1 MSTSVNSP
9 ASFLRGAVRRLPVET
24 ALVALAVVTAIHL
37 LHSWRESLWHFRLL
51 LTAVLSVPLVFAFH
65 ERFPRSSPRAL
76 AGAAA
81 IATATFLALLLALPD
96 RDALERSSVLWG
108 LLLVGLASYLL
119 PFVVAAPRFSPF
131 VRRFFEEV
139 TTWALLGLGAV
150 AAISATGY
158 AIDTLFDVS
167 MQKLTGDAILL
178 TAGAISL
185 LVLDRLLP
193 DRAATGKVP
202 ELWRRLAT
210 AIGAPFV
217 CVMLAILV
225 VYQITVIARGELPSN
240 TLSPLLIAAGFVG
253 FLCTLIITAVAAEPV
268 GHGALSPAEPHR
280 FLRDRSI
287 RLARAFPIVLLVL
300 LPMALWALCVRIE
313 QYGLT
318 PFRVVRMAALLALA
332 VLSVLGAV
340 RWLRNRAALGWHVPA
355 TVAAFALVI
364 AFGPLSAVNLSLRSQ
379 TARLLQLLDDAG
391 IEERHVRTLT
401 DEEARRVTGPI
412 VISREELHQLSTA
425 LEDLDRLGGEPAL
438 RRVFSGEVEQCT
450 YYWSTERCL
459 NRLGVAVE
467 NTDPVKYDEP
477 EVAAAV
483 AQVTLEFKLQ
493 AAVQI
498 PAGLL
503 TPISFNSTELWDRTA
518 INLPCPS
525 PAPDEARAP
534 GESSAS
540 LSLTEL
546 LQHDD
551 RMGWLPPRTYPL
563 EGHNCANPGVLLI
576 QDMRILSNESGRRFE
591 HIKGVWIR

>member
-1 MSTSVNSP
+1 MSTSLHGP
-9 ASFLRGAVRRLPVET
+9 TSFLRGALRRLPVET

-37 LHSWRESLWHFRLL
+37 MHAWREGIWHLRLL
-51 LTAVLSVPLVFAFH
+51 LTSVFAVPLVFAFH
-65 ERFPRSSPRAL
+65 ERFPRTSPRAL

-81 IATATFLALLLALPD
+81 IALATFAALLLVLPD
-96 RDALERSSVLWG
+96 ADAFKRSAVQWG

-139 TTWALLGLGAV
+139 TTWALLGTGAI

-167 MQKLTGDAILL
+167 MKELTGDAVLV
-178 TAGAISL
+178 TAGAITL

-225 VYQITVIARGELPSN
+225 VYQITVVARGELPSN

-280 FLRDRSI
+280 FLRDRSV
-287 RLARAFPIVLLVL
+287 RLARAFPIALLVL

-318 PFRVVRMAALLALA
+318 PFRVVRLAALLALA
-332 VLSVLGAV
+332 VLSVLGTV
-340 RWLRNRAALGWHVPA
+340 RWLRGRAALGWHVPA

-364 AFGPLSAVNLSLRSQ
+364 AIGPLSAVNLSIRSQ
-379 TARLLQLLDDAG
+379 SARLVQILDDAG
-391 IEERHVRTLT
+391 VEERSLRPLT
-401 DEEARRVTGPI
+401 DAEADRVTGPV
-412 VISREELHQLSTA
+412 VISREELAQIRDA
-425 LEDLDRLGGEPAL
+425 LEGLGELGDEAAL
-438 RRVFSGEVEQCT
+438 RRVFSGDVAPCLDT
-450 YYWSTERCL
+450 WDPKRCL
-459 NRLGVAVE
+459 ARLGVAV
-467 NTDPVKYDEP
+467 DGDEP
-477 EVAAAV
+477 AQYEEPEPAAAV
-483 AQVTLEFKLQ
+483 ILEFTLQ
-493 AAVQI
+493 APVQI

-503 TPISFNSTELWDRTA
+503 TPVSFRTGELWKRDALT
-518 INLPCPS
+518 LPCP
-525 PAPDEARAP
+525 APVAEGD
-534 GESSAS
+534 SALAEVS
-540 LSLTEL
+540 LPLTEL

-551 RMGWLPPRTYPL
+551 RMGWLPPKTYPFA
-563 EGHNCANPGVLLI
+563 GHNCENPGVLLI
-576 QDMRILSNESGRRFE
+576 QEMRILSNESGRQFE
-591 HIKGVWIR
+591 HIKGFWIR